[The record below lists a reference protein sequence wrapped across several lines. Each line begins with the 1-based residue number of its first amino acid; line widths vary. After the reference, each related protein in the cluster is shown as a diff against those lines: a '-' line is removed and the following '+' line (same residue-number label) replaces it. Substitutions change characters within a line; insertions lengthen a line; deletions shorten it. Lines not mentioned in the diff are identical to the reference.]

1 MNLPVVFALSAYVAA
16 AIGEGLFMGR
26 AGARYMKALQQPRH
40 APSSFGWSL
49 IGVGY
54 YVLCFFGL
62 LRLTARPG
70 ESSVAVGLLLLVM
83 LANTFWNYVYFRMHD
98 LRLAFWYSI
107 AYACIFAVLVVT
119 LFRTDRSV
127 ALAFC
132 VYAAYLPYALLLGYQ
147 TWRLNPDVTK
157 RSQS

>member
-1 MNLPVVFALSAYVAA
+1 MILPVVVALSACVIA

-26 AGARYMKALQQPRH
+26 EGPRYMKALQQPRY
-40 APSSFGWSL
+40 APSSIGWSL
-49 IGVGY
+49 IGIGY

-62 LRLTARPG
+62 WRLTARPG
-70 ESSVAVGLLLLVM
+70 EGGVSTGLLLLVM

-98 LRLAFWYSI
+98 LRLAFWYSV
-107 AYACIFAVLVVT
+107 AYACMFAVLIVT

-127 ALAFC
+127 ALGFC

-147 TWRLNPDVTK
+147 TWKLNVDVPK
-157 RSQS
+157 RT